1 MKKLWA
7 LSLLASVQM
16 SLAAES
22 FGGIGLAI
30 YPSEFGAEIADV
42 VKGSVAEKAGLM
54 TGDFLLSAN
63 GIPLEGESLEYD
75 MEVLRGNPG
84 ENLVLSVMRGND
96 TLTLHLQ
103 REKIVVQSD
112 AEGSPVLYKK
122 AANENLVFLDEV
134 ELSGLN
140 AKVYASKET
149 STKDIPISESQSLD
163 SFSRT
168 EIVLNLENSGF
179 AEMELL
185 TAKGER
191 VQKFQMEGVAG
202 KNSIEWNGSKLPRGS
217 YFVRVSQNGKNY
229 YFKGTLR

>member
-63 GIPLEGESLEYD
+63 GIPLEGKSLEYD

-103 REKIVVQSD
+103 REKMVVQS
-112 AEGSPVLYKK
+112 EEESSPVLYKK
-122 AANENLVFLDEV
+122 SATENLVFLDEV

-149 STKDIPISESQSLD
+149 STKDIPVSE
-163 SFSRT
+163 
-168 EIVLNLENSGF
+168 
-179 AEMELL
+179 
-185 TAKGER
+185 
-191 VQKFQMEGVAG
+191 
-202 KNSIEWNGSKLPRGS
+202 
-217 YFVRVSQNGKNY
+217 
-229 YFKGTLR
+229 